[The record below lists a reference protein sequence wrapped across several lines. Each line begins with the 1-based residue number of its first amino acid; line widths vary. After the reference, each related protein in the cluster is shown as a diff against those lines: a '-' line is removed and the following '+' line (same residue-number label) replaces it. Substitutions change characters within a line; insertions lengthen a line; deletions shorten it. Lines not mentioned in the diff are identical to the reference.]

1 VARLPGARSGVAQL
15 PVARSPASAGVR
27 SLGARSPALA
37 PRQRHCS
44 QHPGPARPSACS
56 FSAEAGEPPRQP
68 SVPATQD
75 GGPPLRALR
84 PYLTDRALAAGRP
97 TELAGSRCC
106 QALASAALA
115 HSDDQAG
122 RRCPRPSA
130 RLGWRVRGRRTAGSH
145 GGFGPALTRRCPPV
159 GVTERQV
166 ACPAVADRCPLPYS
180 DPQARWRAQLRTSAQ
195 HSMTCC
201 STGIAY

>member
-1 VARLPGARSGVAQL
+1 VRLPGARL
-15 PVARSPASAGVR
+15 PASAGVR
-27 SLGARSPALA
+27 LPGVRSPEARSPALA

-56 FSAEAGEPPRQP
+56 FSALAGEPPRRP
-68 SVPATQD
+68 FVPATHD
-75 GGPPLRALR
+75 AGPPLRAVR
-84 PYLTDRALAAGRP
+84 PYLTDRALGAGRP

-106 QALASAALA
+106 RALASAALA

-122 RRCPRPSA
+122 RPCPRRSGRPGYWRA
-130 RLGWRVRGRRTAGSH
+130 RGHRTAGSH
-145 GGFGPALTRRCPPV
+145 AGFGPALTRRCPVV
-159 GVTERQV
+159 GVTKRQV

-180 DPQARWRAQLRTSAQ
+180 DPQARWRAQLRTSAE